1 MVAIVPSL
9 WQEVGIVGIFGL
21 MLLGVM
27 RPMVMGL
34 INKRRNGNGKF
45 SNGGWDKY
53 DRLKLIDVHE
63 WLKPDR
69 ETGRFPMY
77 DRTDEV
83 VSALKDVRVT
93 IEKQTAILQTFI
105 AAAPCQRE
113 KEKRNV

>member
-1 MVAIVPSL
+1 MDQSL
-9 WQEVGIVGIFGL
+9 VNQ
-21 MLLGVM
+21 LGVPGCFCLLLVVVM
-27 RPMVMGL
+27 KPMVLAL
-34 INKRRNGNGKF
+34 INKRRNGNGRF

-53 DRLKLIDVHE
+53 DRLKLIDVHD

-83 VSALKDVRVT
+83 VGALKDVGVK
-93 IEKQTAILQTFI
+93 IEKQTAILQAFI

-113 KEKRNV
+113 EAARKADVG